1 MSDVLRLV
9 LFAVLFA
16 FLCIQAHELS
26 SPGSRL
32 LARSLFADTATRTM
46 DPRHPEPLKSRAL
59 EFRGLTP
66 VPMASGE

>member
-16 FLCIQAHELS
+16 VLCVQAHELS
-26 SPGSRL
+26 SPGSRSL
-32 LARSLFADTATRTM
+32 VKSLFVDSAAKTPAA
-46 DPRHPEPLKSRAL
+46 RHPEPLRSRAL